1 MMRFPLR
8 LTADLALARIAQ
20 KLRLAR
26 GARPIQFVDA
36 AEILHQDSNH
46 PVSHEKIREVVSS
59 RSPVVWIGGSEPLHH
74 PGIAHL
80 VRAITQSGHFVFL
93 ETDGTLLRRRIHEF
107 QPVSR
112 LFLTVRLEPV
122 YLEPARVETDEPR
135 RASSGLQPGTSE
147 LAVEG
152 IRAARLSGFSIC
164 IHVRVSPET
173 EISDAAELFHLAHSL
188 DVDGFVISPARAESN
203 SALLAAQTLWQKT
216 AEARQRIGSIWW
228 ESFSRLVG
236 PVLLGEPRSL
246 PAAGH
251 SAVHL
256 EHETSA
262 DEEGIKVA

>member
-20 KLRLAR
+20 ELCLAR

-36 AEILHQDSNH
+36 AEILHQDSSH

-59 RSPVVWIGGSEPLHH
+59 RSPVVWVGGSEPLHH

-112 LFLTVRLEPV
+112 LFLTVRLEPC
-122 YLEPARVETDEPR
+122 
-135 RASSGLQPGTSE
+135 RASSGLQPGISE

-164 IHVRVSPET
+164 VHVRVAPET
-173 EISDAAELFHLAHSL
+173 ETSDAAGLFHLAHSL
-188 DVDGFVISPARAESN
+188 DVDGFVILPARAESD
-203 SALLAAQTLWQKT
+203 SALPAAQALWQKT
-216 AEARQRIGSIWW
+216 AEARQQIGSIWW
-228 ESFSRLVG
+228 ESFSRLVE

-251 SAVHL
+251 SAVRL

>member
-8 LTADLALARIAQ
+8 LTADLALARFAPKSRPAQ
-20 KLRLAR
+20 
-26 GARPIQFVDA
+26 GAGLVQFVDA
-36 AEILHQDSNH
+36 AEILHHGSSY
-46 PVSHEKIREVVSS
+46 PVSHERIREINCG
-59 RSPVVWIGGSEPLHH
+59 RSPVVWIGGSEPLQH
-74 PGIAHL
+74 PGISHL
-80 VRAITQSGHFVFL
+80 VRAVTQTGHFVFL

-173 EISDAAELFHLAHSL
+173 EISDAAELFH
-188 DVDGFVISPARAESN
+188 
-203 SALLAAQTLWQKT
+203 
-216 AEARQRIGSIWW
+216 
-228 ESFSRLVG
+228 
-236 PVLLGEPRSL
+236 
-246 PAAGH
+246 
-251 SAVHL
+251 
-256 EHETSA
+256 
-262 DEEGIKVA
+262 